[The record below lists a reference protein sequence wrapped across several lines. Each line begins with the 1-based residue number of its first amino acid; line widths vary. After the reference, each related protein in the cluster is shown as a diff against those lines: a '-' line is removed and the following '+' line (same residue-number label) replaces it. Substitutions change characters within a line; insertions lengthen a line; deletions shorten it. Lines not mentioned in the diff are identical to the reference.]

1 MGRKINTRQPHQ
13 PQMRVVGAGITE
25 YWYLKHL
32 KPLLG
37 LRFELSPRLFGN
49 ESMININ
56 KLIEEGL
63 KTDAHV
69 ICLFDEDIRQWNDVE
84 AKRMDDLHQK
94 YETNEN
100 VTLCCS
106 MPSIEY
112 WFLLHYENT
121 NRHLRTSHDATKAL
135 KKYVPQFVKKVHF
148 LRQKEWVVELVENG
162 RTVEAIKR
170 AKAFGRKGASYTDV
184 WKVMTETMQK
194 NEI

>member
-1 MGRKINTRQPHQ
+1 MGRKINTRQPRQ
-13 PQMRVVGAGITE
+13 PQIRVVGAGITE

-37 LRFELSPRLFGN
+37 LRFELYPRLFGN
-49 ESMININ
+49 ESITNIN

-63 KTDAHV
+63 EIDAHV
-69 ICLFDEDIRQWNDVE
+69 ICLFDEDVKQWDQIE
-84 AKRMDDLHQK
+84 ARRINDLHRK
-94 YETNEN
+94 YDTNGN

-135 KKYVPQFVKKVHF
+135 QKYVPRFVKKVHF
-148 LRQKEWVVELVENG
+148 LHQKEWVSELVENG
-162 RTVEAIKR
+162 RMDEAIKR

-184 WKVMTETMQK
+184 WKAITETMSED
-194 NEI
+194 EI